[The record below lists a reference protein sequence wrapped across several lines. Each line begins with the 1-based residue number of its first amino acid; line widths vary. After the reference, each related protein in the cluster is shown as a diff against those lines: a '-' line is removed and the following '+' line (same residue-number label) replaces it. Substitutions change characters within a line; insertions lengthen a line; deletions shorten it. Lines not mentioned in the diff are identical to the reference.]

1 MHLICRENA
10 LLFAFRSIR
19 VHFREND
26 RTVSG
31 FHSPYVWAGADDYL
45 CKPFEL
51 EELQARLRALLRR
64 AASQVLKLRLA
75 DLEMDLLQRSVR
87 RAGTRIDLCK
97 KEFAILE
104 YLMRNVD
111 CR

>member
-1 MHLICRENA
+1 M
-10 LLFAFRSIR
+10 
-19 VHFREND
+19 HFREND